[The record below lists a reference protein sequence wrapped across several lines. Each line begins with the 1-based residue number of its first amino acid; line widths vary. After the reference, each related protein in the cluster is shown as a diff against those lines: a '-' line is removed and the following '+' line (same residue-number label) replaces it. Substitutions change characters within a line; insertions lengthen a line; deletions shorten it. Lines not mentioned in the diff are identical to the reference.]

1 MKEFIGIDAIQNLR
15 PSLDQLGAKTV
26 ALITNKSSYF
36 HPSIET
42 LVAQQL
48 KDIAVVHFFDI
59 TPNPTVENLLQAL
72 SFLQKASVDV
82 VIGVGGGSALD
93 MAKLCAVYWDKKI
106 DFTDPNLT
114 REKPLILIPT
124 TAGSGS
130 ETTKFAVIYENGN
143 KVSVD
148 HPALLA
154 DEIFLD
160 PKLTV
165 NLPKYVT
172 AYTAADALCQ
182 AIESYWARAATPESK
197 NWAINAIKLVL
208 ENAKAAIANPSDL
221 NARLQ
226 LLIGASLAGKAINV
240 TRTTAPHA
248 LSYYL
253 TQTYGIPHG
262 HAVALTLPYV
272 LEANATECD
281 LKIIFEL
288 FQVNNAAEAKN
299 YLLKFFTDLGL
310 ETSFANLNI
319 LVTDAIAQSVNLER
333 LQNNP
338 KVFTIEELK
347 ELVAKIS

>member
-1 MKEFIGIDAIQNLR
+1 
-15 PSLDQLGAKTV
+15 
-26 ALITNKSSYF
+26 
-36 HPSIET
+36 
-42 LVAQQL
+42 
-48 KDIAVVHFFDI
+48 
-59 TPNPTVENLLQAL
+59 
-72 SFLQKASVDV
+72 
-82 VIGVGGGSALD
+82 
-93 MAKLCAVYWDKKI
+93 YWDKKI

-248 LSYYL
+248 LSY
-253 TQTYGIPHG
+253 
-262 HAVALTLPYV
+262 
-272 LEANATECD
+272 
-281 LKIIFEL
+281 
-288 FQVNNAAEAKN
+288 
-299 YLLKFFTDLGL
+299 
-310 ETSFANLNI
+310 
-319 LVTDAIAQSVNLER
+319 
-333 LQNNP
+333 
-338 KVFTIEELK
+338 
-347 ELVAKIS
+347 